1 MRIALDIGPSSNDS
15 RFRGIGTYVEELS
28 KYIPKFAKKSQITYV
43 NNLKEQEKY
52 GVFHITSFKP
62 FEICIPFIRT
72 SNCKVVVTIYDL
84 IPLIYPQV
92 YRPGIKGFINWHLN
106 KYLLKKNVDAV
117 ITISETSK
125 KDIVRFTGVNPEKVH
140 VTYLGA
146 KEDYKKLT
154 NKNPDVLRKHGL
166 PEKFAFYYGDIN
178 FNKNIPTLLEGCRLS
193 GIPLVI
199 GGKQAAEIEN
209 MDLDHPE
216 NTHLKGLDFSGVITT
231 GYISDTEANEIL
243 NIAYCLIQPSLYEGF
258 GLSVIHAMAAG
269 CPVIASRTQALVEI
283 GGEACIYFDPYSVTD
298 LVKKIKLIVGKPLVR
313 SELVK
318 KGYNQVKKFSWEA
331 TAKKTFEIYKSL

>member
-28 KYIPKFAKKSQITYV
+28 KNMPKFAKSSQITYV
-43 NNLKEQEKY
+43 NSLKEQEKY
-52 GVFHITSFKP
+52 DVFHTTSFKP
-62 FEICIPFIRT
+62 FEICIPFIKP

-92 YRPGIKGFINWHLN
+92 YKPGIRGTINWMLN
-106 KYLLKKNVDAV
+106 KYLLKKNVDGV

-125 KDIVRFTGVNPEKVH
+125 KDIVRFTGLAPEKVH

-146 KEDYKKLT
+146 KEDYKKLEK
-154 NKNPDVLRKHGL
+154 KNTAIIRKYSL

-178 FNKNIPTLLEGCRLS
+178 FNKNIPTLIEGCKLA
-193 GIPLVI
+193 GIPLVM
-199 GGKQAAEIEN
+199 GGKQAVEIEN

-216 NTHLKGLDFSGVITT
+216 NAHLKDLDLSGVIRT

-243 NIAYCLIQPSLYEGF
+243 NIAYCLVQPSFYEGF
-258 GLSVIHAMAAG
+258 GLSIVHAFAAG
-269 CPVIASRTQALVEI
+269 CPVVASRTQALTEV
-283 GGEACIYFDPYSVTD
+283 GDNACVYFDPKSAAD
-298 LVKKIKLIVGKPLVR
+298 LSEKIKNLEDMRKDLITKGFVR
-313 SELVK
+313 LK
-318 KGYNQVKKFSWEA
+318 DFSWEK
-331 TAKKTFEIYKSL
+331 TAKETYRIYEKI